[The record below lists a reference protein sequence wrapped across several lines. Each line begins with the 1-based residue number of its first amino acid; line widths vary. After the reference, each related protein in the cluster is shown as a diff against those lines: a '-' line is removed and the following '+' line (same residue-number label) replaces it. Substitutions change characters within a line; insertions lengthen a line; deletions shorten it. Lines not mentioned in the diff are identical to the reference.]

1 MLLVSFG
8 SGGRERGI
16 NLPSWSAEEWLL
28 LASAGVDD
36 RRTSKVP
43 VSSSGGCILLG
54 SKVAGTCDRTWRGEV
69 GTAFD
74 SGSFEYVDFNLFG
87 PK

>member
-16 NLPSWSAEEWLL
+16 NLPSWGAEEWLI

-36 RRTSKVP
+36 RRTSEVL
-43 VSSSGGCILLG
+43 VSSSGGCISLG
-54 SKVAGTCDRTWRGEV
+54 SKLAGTCDRTW
-69 GTAFD
+69 
-74 SGSFEYVDFNLFG
+74 
-87 PK
+87 